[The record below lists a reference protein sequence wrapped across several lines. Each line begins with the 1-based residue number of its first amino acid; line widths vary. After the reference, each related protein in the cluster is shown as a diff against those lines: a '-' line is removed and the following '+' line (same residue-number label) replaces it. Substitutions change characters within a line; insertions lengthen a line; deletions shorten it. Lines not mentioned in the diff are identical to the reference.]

1 MYHVEWIFE
10 HFKKVRN
17 LPYRWIIDGFE
28 KELPIQIKLSLP
40 VPDLFH
46 VEKYLWGDFF
56 ILIKVKIIKIIV
68 QKVISINDK
77 QQNHF
82 KIDREDKKSLINEG
96 FYETV
101 ENIHS
106 HRNIN
111 HSRQYILRI
120 IECN

>member
-10 HFKKVRN
+10 HFEKVRN
-17 LPYRWIIDGFE
+17 IPYRWIIDRFE

-77 QQNHF
+77 KQNHF

-106 HRNIN
+106 YININ
-111 HSRQYILRI
+111 YSRKYILRV